1 MGEDPSRR
9 EPEIAA
15 LRLGLNLGMNL
26 IDTAE
31 MYGEGGAEEI
41 VGEAIAEGRE
51 DVFVVS
57 KVYPHNATRSGAIK
71 SCERSLRRLKTDYI
85 DLYLLHW
92 RGDVPLAETV
102 EAFQQLRETGKILE
116 HGVSNFDVVDME
128 EWVALPGGDE
138 VATNQ
143 VLYNLMHRGID
154 WDLIPWSRER
164 QIPIMAYSPVA
175 HKTDEQKRMFNDRTI
190 KLIAAE
196 HGAKVAIAEESR
208 WGGTCVVRGCVP
220 KKLMVYASEVSRLVD
235 DARGQGWTIPEATF
249 DWPTFIAGKDKEIA
263 RLTAAYR
270 SRLERAGVRLI
281 EGRARLVDAHTLEV
295 NGERITAAHV
305 LVATGGRPR
314 MPAPREGQHW
324 ISSDEAF
331 HLPAL
336 PRRIAILGAGY
347 IGVEFA
353 HIFAGFGSKVTLV
366 HRHPRVLSGFADE
379 VTHATLALGLT
390 VRDLSILIRTIE
402 NELVLRAEW
411 DGSSIYRKRINL
423 RELDPEHTRE
433 LTEEWQ

>member
-1 MGEDPSRR
+1 
-9 EPEIAA
+9 
-15 LRLGLNLGMNL
+15 LGLNLGMNL

-71 SCERSLRRLKTDYI
+71 ACERSLRRLKTDYI

-143 VLYNLMHRGID
+143 VLYNLMHRGIE

-164 QIPIMAYSPVA
+164 QIPIIAYSPVA
-175 HKTDEQKRMFNDRTI
+175 HETDEQKRMFNDRTI

-196 HGAKVAIAEESR
+196 HGATPAQIALAWVLREPGLIAIPKASR
-208 WGGTCVVRGCVP
+208 
-220 KKLMVYASEVSRLVD
+220 
-235 DARGQGWTIPEATF
+235 PEHIRQNRAAF
-249 DWPTFIAGKDKEIA
+249 DI
-263 RLTAAYR
+263 RLTDDD
-270 SRLERAGVRLI
+270 LEKLDETFPPPKQKI
-281 EGRARLVDAHTLEV
+281 PLEM
-295 NGERITAAHV
+295 
-305 LVATGGRPR
+305 L
-314 MPAPREGQHW
+314 
-324 ISSDEAF
+324 
-331 HLPAL
+331 
-336 PRRIAILGAGY
+336 
-347 IGVEFA
+347 
-353 HIFAGFGSKVTLV
+353 
-366 HRHPRVLSGFADE
+366 
-379 VTHATLALGLT
+379 
-390 VRDLSILIRTIE
+390 
-402 NELVLRAEW
+402 
-411 DGSSIYRKRINL
+411 
-423 RELDPEHTRE
+423 
-433 LTEEWQ
+433 